1 MDRKEAY
8 EYIKKNNLQ
17 DVVKTK
23 YGRNYTQVSTN
34 DLIKVIESSMK
45 KNEVTEVKKCC
56 ETSSKE
62 VSKKVDSNVNL
73 GVVSELKKVI
83 EDLYKDDELTD
94 YAYETLADLLELE
107 KTSKKKKAVED
118 MSFDELVN
126 EFKFDN

>member
-1 MDRKEAY
+1 
-8 EYIKKNNLQ
+8 
-17 DVVKTK
+17 
-23 YGRNYTQVSTN
+23 
-34 DLIKVIESSMK
+34 MK

-56 ETSSKE
+56 EPSSKE

-73 GVVSELKKVI
+73 GVVSELK
-83 EDLYKDDELTD
+83 
-94 YAYETLADLLELE
+94 